1 MCIRDRSTITRQ
13 RHILFDTNAWK
24 TFVAARLKLPV
35 GDPQGFTI
43 HAGQHDMLAEQLASE
58 VPVRV
63 ESKQRIVD
71 EWRLIPGRDNHLLDC
86 VVGAAVAASF
96 SGVSAVGVESKA
108 VARVVITPEQMAARR
123 AELMAKLGR

>member
-1 MCIRDRSTITRQ
+1 
-13 RHILFDTNAWK
+13 
-24 TFVAARLKLPV
+24 
-35 GDPQGFTI
+35 
-43 HAGQHDMLAEQLASE
+43 
-58 VPVRV
+58 
-63 ESKQRIVD
+63 VD